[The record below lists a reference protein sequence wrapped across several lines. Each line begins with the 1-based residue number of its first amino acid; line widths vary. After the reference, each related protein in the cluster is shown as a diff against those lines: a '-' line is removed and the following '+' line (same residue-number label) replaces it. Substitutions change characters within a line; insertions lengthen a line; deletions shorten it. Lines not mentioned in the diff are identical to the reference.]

1 MALHWAMLVA
11 SYAFFADIA
20 RHTGRLLA
28 LQGNVALSQIT
39 RRMREAWDDRST
51 VHRATRR
58 VVRSMVQW
66 HTLSDT
72 QEGGVYV
79 RACPRVV
86 LPEDSAMC
94 LLEGLLRYEGRALVV
109 GQATHHPVL
118 FPFDLELRIGAV
130 RRSSRF
136 EIFRQGVDTDLVWL
150 AGA

>member
-1 MALHWAMLVA
+1 
-11 SYAFFADIA
+11 
-20 RHTGRLLA
+20 
-28 LQGNVALSQIT
+28 
-39 RRMREAWDDRST
+39 
-51 VHRATRR
+51 
-58 VVRSMVQW
+58 MVQW